1 VGELRAAGA
10 SGTLQP
16 VPVKAGLPRSA
27 AQGDLMEVTGKTTIA
42 PLVKR
47 MLGAIRK
54 GDGESPTPS
63 LQDGVRAQLVLDAVL
78 KSLHEGG
85 W

>member
-1 VGELRAAGA
+1 M
-10 SGTLQP
+10 
-16 VPVKAGLPRSA
+16 
-27 AQGDLMEVTGKTTIA
+27 DVTGKTTIA
-42 PLVKR
+42 PLLSVMQR
-47 MLGAIRK
+47 AIRK

-85 W
+85 WQPVTTA